1 MYLRIYGV
9 GFGVFYSWLQ
19 AKGKKWF
26 IFLLLAYQFI
36 SVVLYFPH
44 FLPYTNEFIMDKKM
58 VYKKLGDTNLDFWE
72 GRKFLKSYLEKNK
85 DAIFS
90 PDSIIAGKIVLD
102 ANRLLGLNAG
112 GSSEYPFKFIWA
124 KDLIP
129 VDHIHS
135 QYLIYDITPKMADSL
150 KIIYWENIRNRI
162 NSNTLMGF

>member
-1 MYLRIYGV
+1 M
-9 GFGVFYSWLQ
+9 
-19 AKGKKWF
+19 
-26 IFLLLAYQFI
+26 
-36 SVVLYFPH
+36 
-44 FLPYTNEFIMDKKM
+44 
-58 VYKKLGDTNLDFWE
+58 
-72 GRKFLKSYLEKNK
+72 
-85 DAIFS
+85 
-90 PDSIIAGKIVLD
+90 LD